1 METNQILNDA
11 IDKRF
16 PNAKFIICCFK
27 TIDEIENKIL
37 TSEYDTILYSDQY
50 IQGDKLLYDAFLI
63 KRKENCNAIYYKDV
77 IDVLI
82 ENNFIRKENGIF
94 EVVLPLKSLIGHKE
108 FRWDALKEIRF
119 KVLESSEC
127 EIGDFQLIEFR
138 GNPKKPTKWKGI

>member
-1 METNQILNDA
+1 MCNNEEDDFRELDNA

-63 KRKENCNAIYYKDV
+63 KRKENCDAIYYKDV

-82 ENNFIRKENGIF
+82 ENNFIRNDCDHKFMENILKHDGRNANS
-94 EVVLPLKSLIGHKE
+94 LPWYSTWWG
-108 FRWDALKEIRF
+108 
-119 KVLESSEC
+119 S
-127 EIGDFQLIEFR
+127 
-138 GNPKKPTKWKGI
+138 

>member
-1 METNQILNDA
+1 MGRKKFNKKEFQQLNDA
-11 IDKRF
+11 IYKRF
-16 PNAKFIICCFK
+16 PNANFIICCFK

-82 ENNFIRKENGIF
+82 ENNFIRNDCDHKFMENILKHDSRNNNS
-94 EVVLPLKSLIGHKE
+94 LPWYSTWWG
-108 FRWDALKEIRF
+108 
-119 KVLESSEC
+119 S
-127 EIGDFQLIEFR
+127 
-138 GNPKKPTKWKGI
+138 